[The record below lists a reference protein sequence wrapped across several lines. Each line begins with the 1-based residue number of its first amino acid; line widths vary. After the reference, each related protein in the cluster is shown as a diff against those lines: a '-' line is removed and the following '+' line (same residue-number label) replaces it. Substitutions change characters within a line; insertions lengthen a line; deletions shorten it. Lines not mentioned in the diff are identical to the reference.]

1 VSAKSLTKFVI
12 LTRGRTGSTAIVDE
26 TNQHQDISC
35 KQEVFVSLREGTP
48 LYALYQKYGTSFEE
62 YGFNEEWFPIFALWL
77 KQFKKSRLL
86 SKVNFLKK
94 IYNPLNIRRVN
105 RYLDELES
113 HGVNLGCE
121 VLGFKLLEHQV
132 AEIPGFIA
140 LLKQRNYKVIYLER
154 KNVVRQVLSGVI
166 ANKRKKFNAK
176 NYQSDGQLYELDL
189 NNFKSLIEGELHAI
203 RSQKKM
209 VEGHGFDSLLIN
221 YEDFLNNRPE
231 FFKEIFEFL
240 GVDNVLPEG
249 SDFSIMIPNVKDVVK
264 NYDEFYACIEGMG
277 MREYIES

>member
-1 VSAKSLTKFVI
+1 MSAKSLTKFVI

>member
-1 VSAKSLTKFVI
+1 MSAKSLTKFVI

-35 KQEVFVSLREGTP
+35 KQEVFVSLRVTP

-105 RYLDELES
+105 RYLDELEN

-209 VEGHGFDSLLIN
+209 VEGNGFDSLLIN